1 MNIGIICDCCV
12 GCEKCGRKEL
22 EPLLGFNVPLANE
35 LVLRLSNIRVLRSS
49 CSDSNEGEFRVH
61 LPEKDW
67 NEIQRLVKELE
78 K

>member
-1 MNIGIICDCCV
+1 MSKQLSDSV
-12 GCEKCGRKEL
+12 
-22 EPLLGFNVPLANE
+22 EPFGFNVSIANE
-35 LVLRLSNIRVLRSS
+35 LVLRLSRIRVLRSS